1 MLAALDK
8 GVKGGRWFSLNDKV
22 YEERNLRSAYKQ
34 VAENGGS
41 AGVDHV
47 STTAF
52 GDRLEK
58 EFPQLVEEL
67 KQGSYRPQA
76 IRRTYIPK
84 LNSNEK
90 RPLGIPTVRDRVV
103 QTAVKH
109 VTEPIFEKE
118 FSTKSY
124 GFRPG
129 RGCKDALREVV
140 RLLKE
145 GYLHVVDLDWKS
157 YFDTIPRDKLMDR
170 VEEHIADGSLLKL
183 IRAFLEQEIMED
195 LKHWIPEGGTP
206 QGAVISPILA
216 NLYLNP
222 LDHQMEEAGY
232 QMVRYADDLVVMC
245 KTQGEADAAL
255 RMIREWAEEA
265 ALIVHPTKTRIVD
278 LQQKG
283 QGFDFLGYHF
293 GRTGGDRI
301 RHWPREASVKK
312 LRESIRRHTKRRNGH
327 SLDTIIERVNPILRG
342 WYGYFKHG
350 GPSIMRE
357 IDGWVRMRLRSILRR
372 RRKRQG
378 RGCGPDHQRWPN
390 TFFAERGLF
399 SLAAAHASA

>member
-195 LKHWIPEGGTP
+195 LKHWIPK
-206 QGAVISPILA
+206 
-216 NLYLNP
+216 
-222 LDHQMEEAGY
+222 AG
-232 QMVRYADDLVVMC
+232 
-245 KTQGEADAAL
+245 
-255 RMIREWAEEA
+255 
-265 ALIVHPTKTRIVD
+265 
-278 LQQKG
+278 
-283 QGFDFLGYHF
+283 
-293 GRTGGDRI
+293 
-301 RHWPREASVKK
+301 
-312 LRESIRRHTKRRNGH
+312 
-327 SLDTIIERVNPILRG
+327 
-342 WYGYFKHG
+342 
-350 GPSIMRE
+350 
-357 IDGWVRMRLRSILRR
+357 
-372 RRKRQG
+372 RRKG
-378 RGCGPDHQRWPN
+378 R
-390 TFFAERGLF
+390 
-399 SLAAAHASA
+399 